1 MSIRQDGLHI
11 SQRTV
16 ENLGDRI
23 GMFLYA
29 KIPTQIKTQTDTIKN
44 DTNHEKGGGVP
55 CSKNN
60 ACHKQHIYSNSTFY
74 TSRNLEMSG
83 FFVAFVFLA
92 IRYVVTLTM
101 G

>member
-1 MSIRQDGLHI
+1 MSIRQNGLNI
-11 SQRTV
+11 SQRIV

-44 DTNHEKGGGVP
+44 ETNHEKGSGGTLF
-55 CSKNN
+55 KND
-60 ACHKQHIYSNSTFY
+60 ARYKQHIYSNTKFY

-83 FFVAFVFLA
+83 FFVVLVFSL
-92 IRYVVTLTM
+92 YVMLSA
-101 G
+101 

>member
-1 MSIRQDGLHI
+1 MSVRQDGLHI

-44 DTNHEKGGGVP
+44 DANHEKGVWRGGPVQ
-55 CSKNN
+55 KIMHVTGN
-60 ACHKQHIYSNSTFY
+60 TFIQIKDF
-74 TSRNLEMSG
+74 THRE
-83 FFVAFVFLA
+83 
-92 IRYVVTLTM
+92 I
-101 G
+101 